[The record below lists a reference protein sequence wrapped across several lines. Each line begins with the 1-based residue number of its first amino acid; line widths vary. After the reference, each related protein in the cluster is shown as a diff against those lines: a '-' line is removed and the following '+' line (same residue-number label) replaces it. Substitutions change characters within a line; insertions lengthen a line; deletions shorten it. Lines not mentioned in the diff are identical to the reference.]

1 MFDKVD
7 PNVEWAPLM
16 PRKPEPKVNRYW
28 VDDYKVNEPSKFYID
43 GSSPT
48 DTYYEESIPQG
59 QSAQSWAYEGGAR
72 QMGWSPQINPWS
84 KPLGRNADAALARD
98 ASTYTG
104 LTQ

>member
-1 MFDKVD
+1 MPKEASGYSGLHERRRRSNNRDIAETHIDPWVFDKVE

-28 VDDYKVNEPSKFYID
+28 IDDYKVNEPSKFYID

-59 QSAQSWAYEGGAR
+59 
-72 QMGWSPQINPWS
+72 
-84 KPLGRNADAALARD
+84 
-98 ASTYTG
+98 
-104 LTQ
+104 